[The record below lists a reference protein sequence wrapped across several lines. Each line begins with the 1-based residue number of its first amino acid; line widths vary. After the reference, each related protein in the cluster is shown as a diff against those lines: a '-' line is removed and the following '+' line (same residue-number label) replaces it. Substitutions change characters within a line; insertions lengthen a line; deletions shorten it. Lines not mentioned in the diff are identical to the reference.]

1 MTEYVSNCCD
11 APSDPDMER
20 CSDCKEGCQIVE
32 VEDEH
37 TTKD

>member
-20 CSDCKEGCQIVE
+20 CSLTDDFEYEKLVSE
-32 VEDEH
+32 V
-37 TTKD
+37 K